1 MSTIDATTAAG
12 GFRRRRGEALRE
24 RARSWGFLAPSMV
37 IIGLVTLYPLVYAI
51 VLSLQHGSFTESG
64 HWVGLS
70 NFTELASDTQF
81 IHALRFSAIFTVFS
95 ALGAYAMGL
104 GFALAVNRLNR
115 GRWLVRLGL
124 LLPWVVPPVVSIIAW
139 HWMLADNEAIVN
151 KALGFFGVGPITF
164 LASPFW
170 ASVTVIVL
178 RIWRSFPFIFITL
191 LAARMAVPEELYE
204 AADLDGSGPL
214 TTFRKITMPQLARV
228 SVVAV
233 LLVAIW
239 SFNDFET
246 IYLLTGG
253 GPANAT
259 YNVVVLSYYQA
270 FFGSNLGLAA
280 AMAVVGLVLLLALS
294 AVLLRLLRRM
304 DPA

>member
-1 MSTIDATTAAG
+1 MSTLDTTAAG
-12 GFRRRRGEALRE
+12 AYGRRRGEALKE
-24 RARSWGFLAPSMV
+24 RARSWGFLAPSMAIV
-37 IIGLVTLYPLVYAI
+37 GLVTLYPLVYAI
-51 VLSLQHGSFTESG
+51 VLSLQHRSFIESG
-64 HWVGLS
+64 NWVGLH
-70 NFTELASDTQF
+70 NFTELASNTQF
-81 IHALRFSAIFTVFS
+81 LHALRFSAIFTVFS
-95 ALGAYAMGL
+95 AFGAYVVGL

-115 GRWLVRLGL
+115 GRWIARLGL

-139 HWMLADNEAIVN
+139 HWMLADNEAIAN
-151 KALGFFGVGPITF
+151 KALGFFGIGPITF

-204 AADLDGSGPL
+204 AAELDGANAW
-214 TTFRKITMPQLARV
+214 TTFRKITMPQLSRV
-228 SVVAV
+228 SIVAV

-246 IYLLTGG
+246 IYLLTKG

-259 YNVVVLSYYQA
+259 YNVVVLSYYEA

-294 AVLLRLLRRM
+294 AVLLRFLRRV